1 QKASTSGA
9 TSSHVTKHTRST
21 LAQSFDSTTHPS
33 LFVGD
38 DDDESDDDDDDACVE
53 IPLVTPLHF
62 ATVIP
67 SSRNQ
72 AGSSA
77 TPAAKDS
84 RGKGIMADDAAA
96 LSVGVN
102 RPRPSSKHV
111 PLFRDVSGDAIHTDF
126 FPFSVGPYYATYPE
140 SGVAGNCE
148 FTHE

>member
-1 QKASTSGA
+1 
-9 TSSHVTKHTRST
+9 
-21 LAQSFDSTTHPS
+21 
-33 LFVGD
+33 
-38 DDDESDDDDDDACVE
+38 VE
-53 IPLVTPLHF
+53 IMLVTPLHF

-102 RPRPSSKHV
+102 RPRPSFGPV
-111 PLFRDVSGDAIHTDF
+111 PSFSDVSGDAIHTDF
-126 FPFSVGPYYATYPE
+126 FPFSVGPYLSTYPKG
-140 SGVAGNCE
+140 GVAGNCE
-148 FTHE
+148 FTREE